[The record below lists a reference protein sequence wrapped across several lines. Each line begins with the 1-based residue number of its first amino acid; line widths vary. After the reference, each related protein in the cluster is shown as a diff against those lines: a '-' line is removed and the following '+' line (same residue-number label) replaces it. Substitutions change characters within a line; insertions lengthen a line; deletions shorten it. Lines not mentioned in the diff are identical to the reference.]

1 MWLKDLASGKYYHD
15 IYMAH
20 CATDRDENMVLLTY
34 ERLLV
39 INTRKLDV
47 ELEVRLDNI
56 KECTTKS
63 EGLVVVLKDGKEP
76 VVIGISETT
85 SCQWLVEQ
93 IESTMERRREEK
105 ERR

>member
-56 KECTTKS
+56 KECTSKP
-63 EGLVVVLKDGKEP
+63 EGLVVVLKDGRDP

-105 ERR
+105 DRR

>member
-15 IYMAH
+15 IYIAH

-56 KECTTKS
+56 KECISKP
-63 EGLVVVLKDGKEP
+63 EGLVVIPKNGKEP
-76 VVIGISETT
+76 AVVGISQST
-85 SCQWLVEQ
+85 SCQWLVDQ
-93 IESTMERRREEK
+93 IESTMERRREEI